1 MPHATEAEIRLQD
14 HEFAWMF
21 TDAVG
26 MFHLGRKYSSLLLLL
41 CAVDALAKV
50 FDPGN
55 KNSGERYRNFLR
67 DRLPA
72 HTRVQNF
79 NIRVPQRDDTFRIE
93 YILYKYLRNPMVHE
107 GAHLDVTEP
116 ANFAVQIDWATG
128 APSVHVD
135 NDNNRV
141 VFGGEWIVDILGG
154 VVKDSLIEDL
164 TRQCTPPGSPSGAS
178 NVDSSGNDVSD
189 SNVDSVAPTGG

>member
-1 MPHATEAEIRLQD
+1 MSNATEPEIRVQD
-14 HEFAWMF
+14 HELAWMF

-26 MFHLGRKYSSLLLLL
+26 MFHLGRKYSSMLLLL

-50 FDPGN
+50 FDPDNDNVGD
-55 KNSGERYRNFLR
+55 RYRNFLR

-79 NIRVPQRDDTFRIE
+79 NTRVPQRDDTFRIE
-93 YILYKYLRNPMVHE
+93 YILYRYLRNPMVHE

-116 ANFAVQIDWATG
+116 ANFAVQIAWSTS

-135 NDNNRV
+135 NDSNRV
-141 VFGGEWIVDILGG
+141 VFGGEWIVDIPGG
-154 VVKDSLIEDL
+154 VVKDALIEDL
-164 TRQCTPPGSPSGAS
+164 TKR
-178 NVDSSGNDVSD
+178 
-189 SNVDSVAPTGG
+189 